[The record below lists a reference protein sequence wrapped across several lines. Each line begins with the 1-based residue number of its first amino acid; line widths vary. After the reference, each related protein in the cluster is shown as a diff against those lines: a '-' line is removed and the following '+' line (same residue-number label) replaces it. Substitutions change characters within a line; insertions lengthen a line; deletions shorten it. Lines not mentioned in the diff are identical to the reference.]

1 MFCKIIFFYK
11 DEDWTDILKHLKKI
25 NSNFRIVTNNF
36 LLNEYLREQK
46 IATNSLEEL
55 IPQNSDEYYKITK
68 NSYDIMKKNTKTITD
83 FTFRGY
89 EIITPIENQILKEI
103 NLHELAKKS
112 LDTKEN
118 IIFIFQG
125 YQFSYYW
132 LIDTAKSLG
141 YNCEQLIYKIEKNK
155 IINFSIT
162 KKPEQLSTM
171 KKFHNLRLK
180 LNLLSTKKKIG
191 FTRLSNRNNLKKSN
205 TSKNNEGFNIL
216 HFFTKIIVIKFLIF
230 LQLKPT
236 KKIFKKI
243 DTKINY
249 DLKNPAKDFFIL
261 YSWRDDLLSST
272 YPLMQYFEEQKI
284 PFHVIVFDFVTASF
298 LQKQK
303 FHFLNFFEEVV
314 LLSEILKKKK
324 EIREL
329 INNVENGILK
339 SNLPI
344 FNNKMFIKYI
354 INEFVTSIAI
364 IVICDYIFSKYDP
377 NSVMV
382 SEDGTR
388 NINSVLSVTK
398 KKKVMSYYIPSVIIK
413 PHWPRY
419 KSEKICIY
427 GNQGINEL
435 HSVGYTDDQILLT
448 GNPRYDK
455 YKEIKIYEQKEI
467 LEQKFRIDKDKKLL
481 VIAMNRWK
489 NRDEVWMSKL
499 IKFCN
504 INNLEVVIKIHPT
517 YKRWMNAFSE
527 NKMKKIS
534 DLCINEK
541 FLISYELDIDSL
553 IAAADLVISDYS
565 NVGIQAVLLE
575 KPLLT
580 VNLTGEKWKDVIRF
594 DKFGASIYIE
604 NYDKLEKIIL
614 EILKEDKHLDD
625 FKIGRKKIIDDY
637 NFYND
642 GFATKRIFDI
652 MRKKT
657 VM

>member
-11 DEDWTDILKHLKKI
+11 DEDWVDIKKYLKKTD
-25 NSNFRIVTNNF
+25 SNFRIITNNF
-36 LLNEYLREQK
+36 LLNEYLKEQK
-46 IATNSLEEL
+46 IVTNSLEEL
-55 IPQNSDEYYKITK
+55 IPQNSDEYYKIAK
-68 NSYDIMKKNTKTITD
+68 NSYDIMKKNTKTISN

-89 EIITPIENQILKEI
+89 NIITPIENQILKEI

-112 LDTKEN
+112 LETKEN

-141 YNCEQLIYKIEKNK
+141 YNCEQIIYKIEKNK
-155 IINFSIT
+155 IIKFSIT
-162 KKPEQLSTM
+162 KKPEQLSILQ
-171 KKFHNLRLK
+171 KFRNLRFK
-180 LNLLSTKKKIG
+180 LNLLSMEKKIG
-191 FTRLSNRNNLKKSN
+191 FTGSSTKNHLKKPN
-205 TSKNNEGFNIL
+205 TSKNNEGFNL
-216 HFFTKIIVIKFLIF
+216 LLFFTKIITIKLLTF

-236 KKIFKKI
+236 KKILEKI

-249 DLKNPAKDFFIL
+249 NLKNPVKDFFIL

-272 YPLMQYFEEQKI
+272 YPLLQYFEEQKI
-284 PFHVIVFDFVTASF
+284 PFHLIVFDFVTASF

-303 FHFLNFFEEVV
+303 FYFLNFFEEVV
-314 LLSEILKKKK
+314 LLSEILKKEK

-329 INNVENGILK
+329 INNIENEILK
-339 SNLPI
+339 SHLPI
-344 FNNKMFIKYI
+344 FNNKLFIKYI
-354 INEFVTSIAI
+354 INELVTSIAI
-364 IVICDYIFSKYDP
+364 IVICDYIFSKYDT
-377 NSVMV
+377 NSVIV

-388 NINSVLSVTK
+388 NINSVLSVTNK
-398 KKKVMSYYIPSVIIK
+398 KKITSYYIPSVIIK

-427 GNQGINEL
+427 GNQGIKVL

-448 GNPRYDK
+448 GNPRYDQ
-455 YKEIKIYEQKEI
+455 YKEIKIYEQREV
-467 LEQKFRIDKDKKLL
+467 LEHKYRIDKNKKLL

-489 NRDEVWMSKL
+489 SGDEEWMSKL

-504 INNLEVVIKIHPT
+504 MNNLEVVIKIHPT

-527 NKMKKIS
+527 NMIKKIS
-534 DLCINEK
+534 GSCINNK

-580 VNLTGEKWKDVIRF
+580 VNLIGEKWKDVIRF

-657 VM
+657 VI